1 MSGLPC
7 ILHTQGADERG
18 PASHGQW
25 LIIRVEPMVVSKGR
39 KGWGAQSS
47 VESPAARAFA
57 SPEQGKRCS
66 RFGEAKGKRW

>member
-25 LIIRVEPMVVSKGR
+25 LIIRVEPMVVSEGR
-39 KGWGAQSS
+39 KGWGRPELSG
-47 VESPAARAFA
+47 EPCHKGLCLPRAGK
-57 SPEQGKRCS
+57 EVLQVQG
-66 RFGEAKGKRW
+66 G